1 MRRMHTKLQAAAEN
15 TYASWRYG
23 YAGLASGRQ
32 ENVIRMRKENF
43 NQPLLKLR
51 MRREGDLL
59 CVIWDDIFPR
69 KSNKYKAVNN
79 SPEFRTYSL

>member
-32 ENVIRMRKENF
+32 ENVIRMRKQNF

-59 CVIWDDIFPR
+59 FPVTKVFYGINIYEMGSHPGIIR
-69 KSNKYKAVNN
+69 KVG
-79 SPEFRTYSL
+79 